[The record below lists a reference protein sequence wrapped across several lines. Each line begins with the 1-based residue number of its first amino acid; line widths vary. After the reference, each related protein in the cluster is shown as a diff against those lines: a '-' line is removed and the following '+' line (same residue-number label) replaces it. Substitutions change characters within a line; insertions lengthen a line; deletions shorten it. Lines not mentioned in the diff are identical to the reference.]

1 MGGLKTEFWSGD
13 PWTTRRGG
21 LLISVHVKAFKSLT
35 STDEDFLAECTEKR
49 DRMFNDI
56 FLYSNF
62 AFNIG
67 CLIVGVLMD
76 RLVHKNLMCLITLG
90 LVSLNIIKVWIVC
103 W

>member
-1 MGGLKTEFWSGD
+1 
-13 PWTTRRGG
+13 
-21 LLISVHVKAFKSLT
+21 
-35 STDEDFLAECTEKR
+35 
-49 DRMFNDI
+49 MFNDI

-76 RLVHKNLMCLITLG
+76 RLVHKKLMYSEFLG
-90 LVSLNIIKVWIVC
+90 QPEFEQKKVWVVC

>member
-1 MGGLKTEFWSGD
+1 M
-13 PWTTRRGG
+13 
-21 LLISVHVKAFKSLT
+21 ISVHVKAFESLI

-76 RLVHKNLMCLITLG
+76 RLVHKKNYTVNVPDEVRAQLEFPVHRT
-90 LVSLNIIKVWIVC
+90 VRV
-103 W
+103 